1 MIEIRI
7 HGRGGQG
14 AVVASLI
21 LARAAHLEGWN
32 VQVFPE
38 FGVERR
44 GVPVTAFAR
53 LDRQPI
59 YLRTKVYN
67 PDHIIVLDPALIH
80 FIDITAGL
88 RQNGWIVIN
97 TPGDPSSF
105 SFSDRFQVA
114 AVDAT
119 EVAARHRIGTRTS
132 PIVNTTMVGAFSRA
146 TGLVSMDSVRQA
158 IEQTIG
164 SEATKANFAAASEA
178 YDQLLL
184 PLNVLQEAFVRIEEA
199 GVGGDQ

>member
-1 MIEIRI
+1 M

-14 AVVASLI
+14 AVMASMI

-80 FIDITAGL
+80 FVDVTAGL

-97 TPGDPSSF
+97 TPALPSAF
-105 SFSDRFQVA
+105 EFSDRFQVA
-114 AVDAT
+114 TVDAT
-119 EVAARHRIGTRTS
+119 DVAVRHRIGTQTS

-146 TGLVSMDSVRQA
+146 TGLVSMESVKEA
-158 IEQTIG
+158 IAQTISG
-164 SEATKANFAAASEA
+164 VAANLNFEAAQEA
-178 YDQLLL
+178 FEQLIL
-184 PLNVLQEAFVRIEEA
+184 PLNVLQEAFTRSEEA
-199 GVGGDQ
+199 FTGGDA

>member
-1 MIEIRI
+1 M
-7 HGRGGQG
+7 
-14 AVVASLI
+14 ASMI

-80 FIDITAGL
+80 FVDVTAGL

-97 TPGDPSSF
+97 TPALPSAF
-105 SFSDRFQVA
+105 EFSDRFQVA
-114 AVDAT
+114 TVDAT
-119 EVAARHRIGTRTS
+119 DVAVRHRIGTQTS

-146 TGLVSMDSVRQA
+146 TGLVSMESVKEA
-158 IEQTIG
+158 IAQTISG
-164 SEATKANFAAASEA
+164 VAANLNFEAAQEA
-178 YDQLLL
+178 FEQLIL
-184 PLNVLQEAFVRIEEA
+184 PLNVLQEAFTRSEEA
-199 GVGGDQ
+199 FTGGDA

>member
-1 MIEIRI
+1 M
-7 HGRGGQG
+7 
-14 AVVASLI
+14 ASMI

-67 PDHIIVLDPALIH
+67 PDHIIVLDPALVH
-80 FIDITAGL
+80 FIDVTAGL
-88 RQNGWIVIN
+88 RQDGWIVIN
-97 TPGDPSSF
+97 TSELPSSF
-105 SFSDRFQVA
+105 KFSDRFQVA
-114 AVDAT
+114 TVDAT
-119 EVAARHRIGTRTS
+119 DIAARHRIGTRTS

-146 TGLVSMDSVRQA
+146 TGLVSMEAVKEA
-158 IEQTIG
+158 IAQTISG
-164 SEATKANFAAASEA
+164 DTAAVNFEAAREA
-178 YDQLLL
+178 FDQLIL
-184 PLNVLQEAFVRIEEA
+184 PLNVLQDAFARSEEAFTGGEA
-199 GVGGDQ
+199 

>member
-14 AVVASLI
+14 AVMASMI

-53 LDRQPI
+53 IDRHPI

-80 FIDITAGL
+80 FIDVTAGL
-88 RQNGWIVIN
+88 REGGWIVIN
-97 TPGDPSSF
+97 TPEPPSAF
-105 SFSDRFQVA
+105 EFSDRFQVA
-114 AVDAT
+114 TVDAT
-119 EVAARHRIGTRTS
+119 DIAARRKIGTRSS

-146 TGLVSMDSVRQA
+146 TGMISMDSVKVA
-158 IEQTIG
+158 IAQTISG
-164 SEATKANFAAASEA
+164 DAAKLNFDAALEAFE
-178 YDQLLL
+178 QLIL
-184 PLNVLQEAFVRIEEA
+184 PLNVLQEAFSRSEEA
-199 GVGGDQ
+199 FTGGE